1 MGKPEMG
8 PCTPRPAAVAVEMCS
23 HGHAVLHRLGFC
35 FWVYCQYNK
44 ADNTMLEE
52 STRCLKIFVPLP
64 LLPLLA
70 LPMQQ
75 KMEKWAP
82 HRNQIICFLSSS
94 LSRWWELSAA
104 HCILPAQQVQ
114 LDPAGSG
121 LSLCF
126 VQLHSADATGCLRAG
141 GHQPCASFFSWLWGV
156 NSWNSTLYT
165 VLKRGKEAKVSL
177 NYVLLE
183 VLLYVKK

>member
-1 MGKPEMG
+1 
-8 PCTPRPAAVAVEMCS
+8 MCS
-23 HGHAVLHRLGFC
+23 HGRAVLHRLGFC
-35 FWVYCQYNK
+35 FWVYRQYNK

-52 STRCLKIFVPLP
+52 STRCLKIFVLLP
-64 LLPLLA
+64 LLLPFLA
-70 LPMQQ
+70 LPMQE

-82 HRNQIICFLSSS
+82 CRIQMICFLSCF

-104 HCILPAQQVQ
+104 HCILPARQVQ

-126 VQLHSADATGCLRAG
+126 VQPHSADATGCLRAG
-141 GHQPCASFFSWLWGV
+141 GHQPCASFFSWPWGV
-156 NSWNSTLYT
+156 NSWTVCSTQA
-165 VLKRGKEAKVSL
+165 VLKGGKEAKVSL